1 MTSPIIS
8 IRNIGKQ
15 FAAVRALD
23 DVSFDIERGEL
34 HAVMGENGAG
44 KSTLMKILAGVLTGY
59 EGELW
64 VKGQAVQFGSTR
76 DAEKVGI
83 SIIHQELNMVE
94 ELSVAANIF
103 LGREVASWFGLNQR
117 EMDRQAAAMLAEL
130 ESNIS
135 PVSLVGSLRV
145 GDQQLVEIAKALS
158 LRSDILIMD
167 EPTSALTES
176 EVARLYRVIDRLRAR
191 GVTILYISHKM
202 DEVFRLADRITVLRD
217 GRFVQ
222 TVNRIDTNPR
232 QIAHLMVG
240 RDIQPSQRH
249 QLPAGAPLV
258 LEAKDLSLPWP
269 GHSRGWRLRNINFK
283 LHRGEVLGIAGLMG
297 AGRTEL
303 LECLFGASPVA
314 PQGQV
319 LIDGREHAFRHPAE
333 AMQAGIAMVTEDRK
347 RLGLFLHQTVRDNI
361 TVCSLSDGAT
371 LGVVNHRREANNAQE
386 QIQSLR
392 VKTAGPEA
400 SITSLSG
407 GNQQKCIIGRCMLTK
422 PKILLLD
429 DPTRG
434 VDIGAKSELYRL
446 MEQLAADG
454 MAILVTS
461 SELPELLTVSDR
473 ILVLSEGELTGEF
486 DRAEATEHKIMEAAT
501 RSGRMNL
508 FQGEAALP

>member
-1 MTSPIIS
+1 MNSDSASAPIIS
-8 IRNIGKQ
+8 IRQVGKQ

-23 DVSFDIERGEL
+23 DVSFDIVPGEL

-44 KSTLMKILAGVLTGY
+44 KSTLMKILAGVLTDY
-59 EGELW
+59 EGELHI
-64 VKGQAVQFGSTR
+64 KGQAVRFSSTR
-76 DAEKVGI
+76 DAEAAGI

-103 LGREVASWFGLNQR
+103 LGREVASWLGLNQR
-117 EMDRQAAAMLAEL
+117 EMDRRAAELLAEL
-130 ESNIS
+130 ECTIS
-135 PVSLVGSLRV
+135 PVALVGSLRV

-176 EVARLYRVIDRLRAR
+176 EVARLYRVVDRLRQR
-191 GVTILYISHKM
+191 GVTIIYISHKM

-222 TVNRIDTNPR
+222 TLNRCDTNPR

-249 QLPAGAPLV
+249 QLPPGAPVV
-258 LEAKDLSLPWP
+258 LEVKSLSLPWP
-269 GHSRGWRLRNINFK
+269 GHSRGWRLRDINFT

-303 LECLFGASPVA
+303 LECLFGASPFT
-314 PQGQV
+314 PQGQ
-319 LIDGREHAFRHPAE
+319 ICIEGQPQSFSHPAE
-333 AMQAGIAMVTEDRK
+333 AMRAGIAMVTEDRK

-361 TVCSLSDGAT
+361 TVCSLSASAT
-371 LGVVNHRREANNAQE
+371 LGVVNRTHEQNNARD

-446 MEQLAADG
+446 MEQLAAEG

-486 DRAEATEHKIMEAAT
+486 NRADATEHKIMEAAT
-501 RSGRMNL
+501 RS
-508 FQGEAALP
+508 QS